1 MFTTQSVRKCEWD
14 SSGEESR
21 KSLRMEKEQRRSEDG
36 STLRN
41 CSCRIQR
48 EFDWTIRVR
57 NLRRRASTSNQPRN
71 IHLQYK
77 PESKTYAS
85 RRRYRTRVR
94 YDAWPKKKRKE
105 RTWPLPV
112 RVLPCIFA
120 GVVPVRPWVVK
131 CQSLQM

>member
-1 MFTTQSVRKCEWD
+1 
-14 SSGEESR
+14 
-21 KSLRMEKEQRRSEDG
+21 MEKEQRRSEDG

-94 YDAWPKKKRKE
+94 YDAWPKKKEKGAYLASSRP
-105 RTWPLPV
+105 RIALHFCRRCTSSPL
-112 RVLPCIFA
+112 
-120 GVVPVRPWVVK
+120 GGKVPVITDVK
-131 CQSLQM
+131 EKSNASRGKPYM